1 MANSKWDLRVIEVV
15 KCKIKPLK
23 LKKVEKAGVRVDR
36 TIETAATKISQGP
49 SHEQHSLC
57 SASGVH
63 DATLGYAKGSK
74 EA

>member
-36 TIETAATKISQGP
+36 TIETAATEIKADHMTYVLI
-49 SHEQHSLC
+49 
-57 SASGVH
+57 
-63 DATLGYAKGSK
+63 TLNPIT
-74 EA
+74 